1 MSVPVK
7 QKLKSGY
14 TQAKVYVKENSAV
27 KVGLGLGIAGAIGF
41 AAYEIVTAFT
51 TSQGPGCSQLQS
63 ELASVIKQQFDI
75 YNNAV
80 TYHAGTMTATQQG
93 QIVALQKEQ
102 ASLIAQI
109 GKQCTPP
116 AGQTLQEYLNK
127 VIAFAGWT
135 AIALIAFGGVVLTA
149 RMYSWLRGK
158 WGGGNTDPSSPPT
171 SVEDASPPSDF
182 TPTSVN
188 MDFASG
194 QAINNVDQ
202 GIITPEQGANTLSE
216 VQSTDPLAVNA
227 TELSDAITTIA
238 DTEAIDFASLFDF
251 MDLYA
256 ADMAAVEVTDAE
268 IVSDA
273 VDIIALE

>member
-1 MSVPVK
+1 MPI
-7 QKLKSGY
+7 KLKSPYQTEKGVRAG
-14 TQAKVYVKENSAV
+14 TAIKI
-27 KVGLGLGIAGAIGF
+27 GLGLGIAGAASF
-41 AAYEIVTAFT
+41 AAYELITAFT

-75 YNNAV
+75 YNNSV
-80 TYHAGTMTATQQG
+80 TYHGGTMTATQQG

-102 ASLIAQI
+102 ASLVAQI

-127 VIAFAGWT
+127 VIAFAAWT
-135 AIALIAFGGVVLTA
+135 AIALIAFGGVVFVA

-158 WGGGNTDPSSPPT
+158 WGGGKTDPSSPPT

-194 QAINNVDQ
+194 QTINNVDQ
-202 GIITPEQGANTLSE
+202 NIITPEQGANTLSE

-227 TELSDAITTIA
+227 TELSDAITAIA
-238 DTEAIDFASLFDF
+238 DTEAVDFASLFDF
-251 MDLYA
+251 LDAYA
-256 ADMAAVEVTDAE
+256 ADMAAVETTDALV
-268 IVSDA
+268 VSDA
-273 VDIIALE
+273 GDVIAAV

>member
-1 MSVPVK
+1 
-7 QKLKSGY
+7 
-14 TQAKVYVKENSAV
+14 
-27 KVGLGLGIAGAIGF
+27 
-41 AAYEIVTAFT
+41 
-51 TSQGPGCSQLQS
+51 
-63 ELASVIKQQFDI
+63 
-75 YNNAV
+75 
-80 TYHAGTMTATQQG
+80 
-93 QIVALQKEQ
+93 
-102 ASLIAQI
+102 
-109 GKQCTPP
+109 
-116 AGQTLQEYLNK
+116 
-127 VIAFAGWT
+127 
-135 AIALIAFGGVVLTA
+135 
-149 RMYSWLRGK
+149 
-158 WGGGNTDPSSPPT
+158 
-171 SVEDASPPSDF
+171 
-182 TPTSVN
+182 

>member
-1 MSVPVK
+1 MEN
-7 QKLKSGY
+7 
-14 TQAKVYVKENSAV
+14 TQNTDRPKNTQNTDRPKITAGTATKI
-27 KVGLGLGIAGAIGF
+27 GLGVGIAGALGF
-41 AAYEIVTAFT
+41 GAYEIVKAFV
-51 TSQGPGCSQLQS
+51 SPQGAGCSQLQS

-75 YNNAV
+75 YNNSV

-93 QIVALQKEQ
+93 QIVTLQKEQ

-188 MDFASG
+188 MDFAS
-194 QAINNVDQ
+194 
-202 GIITPEQGANTLSE
+202 
-216 VQSTDPLAVNA
+216 
-227 TELSDAITTIA
+227 
-238 DTEAIDFASLFDF
+238 LFDF

>member
-1 MSVPVK
+1 MPI
-7 QKLKSGY
+7 KLKSPYQTEKGVRAG
-14 TQAKVYVKENSAV
+14 TAIKI
-27 KVGLGLGIAGAIGF
+27 GLGLGIAGAAGF
-41 AAYEIVTAFT
+41 AAYELITAFT

-75 YNNAV
+75 YNNSV
-80 TYHAGTMTATQQG
+80 TYHGGTMTATQQG

-102 ASLIAQI
+102 ASLVAQI

-127 VIAFAGWT
+127 VIAYAGWT
-135 AIALIAFGGVVLTA
+135 AIALIALGGVILSA
-149 RMYSWLRGK
+149 RMISWLVSK
-158 WGGGNTDPSSPPT
+158 WGGGKTDPSSPPT

-194 QAINNVDQ
+194 QTINNVDQ
-202 GIITPEQGANTLSE
+202 NIITPEQGANTLSE

-227 TELSDAITTIA
+227 TELSDAITAIA
-238 DTEAIDFASLFDF
+238 DTEAVDFASLFDF
-251 MDLYA
+251 LDAYA
-256 ADMAAVEVTDAE
+256 ADMAAVETTDALV
-268 IVSDA
+268 VSDA
-273 VDIIALE
+273 VDIIAVA